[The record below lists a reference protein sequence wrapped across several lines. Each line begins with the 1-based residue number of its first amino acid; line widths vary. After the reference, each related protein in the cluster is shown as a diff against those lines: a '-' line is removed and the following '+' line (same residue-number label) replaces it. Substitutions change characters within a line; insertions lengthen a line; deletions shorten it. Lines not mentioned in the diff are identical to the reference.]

1 MPNHA
6 TREIRNVA
14 VVGHGGSG
22 KTTIVESLLVAA
34 GAIGAAGSVEKG
46 TAVCDYEP
54 EERAHQ
60 QSLWNA
66 VASLDHDSAHV
77 TFVDSPGYPDFLG
90 RALPALAAVE
100 TAAVVVDA
108 RSGIQTTT
116 RRMMETAAARGLA
129 RLVVVNKIDAPD
141 LDLAALVASLQEV
154 FGSECLPINLPAP
167 GREQVVDCFF
177 DPDPSAATEFSS
189 VEEAQSRVVD
199 QAVEMDEELME
210 KFLEEGEVS
219 PDELRGASGARSGK
233 GTSSRCA
240 RLGGYGGRHR
250 SAARRARPGSCRARP
265 KRARGRSP
273 PRTEVRSRSSPIPTR
288 GVGGGLPGDHRPF
301 RRQALRVPHPRRHG
315 DARHPA
321 PRRRRAQAL
330 QGGTPLPLQGKDH
343 VEIDEGVPGDIC
355 AVAKVDEIGTE
366 RCCTPRAATC
376 RVPRRSPCPRRCTG
390 SPSRPRPAATS
401 RSSRTHSRSSRPR
414 TRA

>member
-22 KTTIVESLLVAA
+22 KTTIVESLLAAA

-77 TFVDSPGYPDFLG
+77 CFVDTPGYPDFLG
-90 RALPALAAVE
+90 RALPGLAAVE

-116 RRMMETAAARGLA
+116 RRMMEAAVARGLA
-129 RLVVVNKIDAPD
+129 RLVIVNKIDAPD
-141 LDLAALVASLQEV
+141 LDLAALAGNLQEV
-154 FGSECLPINLPAP
+154 FGSECLPVNLPAP

-177 DPDPSAATEFSS
+177 EPDPSVATEFSS
-189 VEEAQSRVVD
+189 VGDAHSRVVD

-219 PDELRGASGARSGK
+219 ADELHGAFRSALHEGHLVPVCFVSAASGAGIELLLDVL
-233 GTSSRCA
+233 A
-240 RLGGYGGRHR
+240 RLM
-250 SAARRARPGSCRARP
+250 
-265 KRARGRSP
+265 
-273 PRTEVRSRSSPIPTR
+273 
-288 GVGGGLPGDHRPF
+288 
-301 RRQALRVPHPRRHG
+301 
-315 DARHPA
+315 
-321 PRRRRAQAL
+321 
-330 QGGTPLPLQGKDH
+330 
-343 VEIDEGVPGDIC
+343 
-355 AVAKVDEIGTE
+355 
-366 RCCTPRAATC
+366 
-376 RVPRRSPCPRRCTG
+376 
-390 SPSRPRPAATS
+390 PSRPTGTRRRLPARTGPLS
-401 RSSRTHSRSSRPR
+401 RSRPTPRRT
-414 TRA
+414 